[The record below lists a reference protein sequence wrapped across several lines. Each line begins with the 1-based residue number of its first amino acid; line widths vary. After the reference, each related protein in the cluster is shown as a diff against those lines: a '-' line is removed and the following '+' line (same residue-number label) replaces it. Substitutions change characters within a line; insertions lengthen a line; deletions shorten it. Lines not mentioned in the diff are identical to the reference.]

1 MTMQT
6 LQFEAVKIAMRQD
19 RSGFIL
25 TLNVHPDEAPS
36 EILKDFV
43 GARYQVVMVRLSDGD
58 TPMNRDQEYAR
69 DPVRMSAILCKD
81 SDFGRFLF
89 DTAQTFDVF
98 TESDVTDWLRR
109 ELEISSRAE
118 LKDNK
123 EAAKQFWFIY
133 QEFMQWKQNV

>member
-1 MTMQT
+1 MKT
-6 LQFEAVKIAMRQD
+6 LQFEAIKIAMRQD

-36 EILKDFV
+36 EMLKDFV

-81 SDFGRFLF
+81 IAFGNFLL
-89 DTAQTFDVF
+89 DTNQMFILP
-98 TESDVTDWLRR
+98 TEAEVTEWIRD
-109 ELEISSRAE
+109 ELKITSRAE
-118 LKDNK
+118 LKDNQA
-123 EAAKQFWFIY
+123 AAKQFWFIY
-133 QEFMQWKQNV
+133 QEFMQWKQNA

>member
-1 MTMQT
+1 MKT
-6 LQFEAVKIAMRQD
+6 LQFEAIKIAMRQD

-36 EILKDFV
+36 EMLKDFV

-58 TPMNRDQEYAR
+58 VPMNRDQEYAR

-81 SDFGRFLF
+81 KEFARFLF
-89 DTAQTFDVF
+89 NTSLTFTWLEEAEV
-98 TESDVTDWLRR
+98 TEWLRE
-109 ELEISSRAE
+109 ELKITSRAE
-118 LKDNK
+118 LKDNR

-133 QEFMQWKQNV
+133 QEFMQWKQSA

>member
-1 MTMQT
+1 MQT

-58 TPMNRDQEYAR
+58 TPINRDQEYAR

-81 SDFGRFLF
+81 KDFGKFLF

-98 TESDVTDWLRR
+98 TESDITDWLRE
-109 ELEISSRAE
+109 ELQISSRAE
-118 LKDNK
+118 LKDNR

>member
-1 MTMQT
+1 MKT
-6 LQFEAVKIAMRQD
+6 LQFEAIKIAMRQD

-36 EILKDFV
+36 EMLKDFV

-81 SDFGRFLF
+81 KEFARFLF
-89 DTAQTFDVF
+89 NSSLTF
-98 TESDVTDWLRR
+98 TWLEEAEVTSWLRE
-109 ELEISSRAE
+109 ELKITSRAE
-118 LKDNK
+118 LKNNR
-123 EAAKQFWFIY
+123 EAADQFWFIY